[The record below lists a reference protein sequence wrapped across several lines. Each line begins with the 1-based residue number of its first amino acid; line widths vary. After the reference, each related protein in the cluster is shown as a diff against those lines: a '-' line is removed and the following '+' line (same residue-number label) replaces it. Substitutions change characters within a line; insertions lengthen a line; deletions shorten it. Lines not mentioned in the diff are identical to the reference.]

1 MPRNELPIVTRLS
14 PEGRARFDRAAK
26 AHCFPAGQVAI
37 VKGEA
42 ITGAYIVETGRLRVF
57 SLSKE
62 GCEATLYTIAPGET
76 CVLAINS
83 LFSAVPYPGHVV
95 AEETT
100 RILYVPGE
108 TWRALFRTES
118 EIQNLTLKALSVA
131 VMRLMHELES
141 LHGRSVRNRLAD
153 LLIARRAADG
163 SVRMTQAKIA
173 AELGTA
179 REVVA
184 RCLVDWSQRG
194 IVECHRGLIR
204 IIDPAYFSSNA
215 SLCEP
220 TAMMPALD

>member
-1 MPRNELPIVTRLS
+1 MPANELPIITRLS
-14 PEGRARFDRAAK
+14 PEGRARFGRAAK
-26 AHCFPAGQVAI
+26 PHCFPEGQVAI

-57 SLSKE
+57 SLNKE
-62 GCEATLYTIAPGET
+62 GREATLYTIAPGET

-95 AEETT
+95 AEEAT
-100 RILYVPGE
+100 RVLFVPGA
-108 TWRALFRTES
+108 TWRALFRTEP

-131 VMRLMHELES
+131 VMRLMHEIES

-163 SVRMTQAKIA
+163 SVRMTQARIA

-184 RCLVDWSQRG
+184 RCLADWGQRG

-204 IIDPAYFSSNA
+204 ILDPACFASNTHA
-215 SLCEP
+215 SQP
-220 TAMMPALD
+220 